1 MQYSVQALWR
11 VTPAGRT
18 GRAYSTGPRGKV
30 RIRVMY
36 WLAIVIAL
44 CAAAVVRVIDPQ
56 PLARVRLVAF
66 DMLQQLQPRPV
77 DPAYPVRIISI
88 DERSLAAMGAWPWR
102 RDVLANLVERLLAEG
117 ATVVALDFVL
127 PNVESDILST
137 IPPGLRNTPEV
148 QALQRKLE
156 GFPSGDQRLA
166 QVIAGAP
173 VVLGVIGRHGVSD
186 PAVVS
191 RAGFA
196 LLGSDPARH
205 VPTLPAVT
213 VNTPILQEAAPAL
226 GALNW
231 FPEYDQIVRKV
242 PMLVRLGNDL
252 APSLVTE
259 AIRLADGAR
268 TISVRS
274 STASGETPFVG
285 ETGIT
290 SVRIGK
296 HDVPTDQAGQMWL
309 SFTKHDPERYRSAV
323 DFIEGRVSRGEIAGR
338 IVLIGA
344 TAPGLFDLRATP
356 LDTVIAGVEVH
367 AQAIEQ
373 IIAGSSLHRPDLSSG
388 LEVVFTTL
396 AGLLLAILVRRAG
409 PLSGAI
415 MGAALMVAVIGS
427 TWLARVH
434 FGTLLDPSFPALV
447 LTGLYIFCTGFFY
460 FHTTRDRNRV
470 RTAFSHYMAP
480 SIVEELARR
489 PDKLR
494 LGGENRVVTLYR
506 SDLAGFSK
514 MSEEL
519 EPHELVQLMAEYLTA
534 MTDIVMDHEGFIDKY
549 IGDAIDGVFGAP
561 LDDPEHALHGAKAAM
576 AARSRLEEMNAAGLA
591 VLGGRTLRQRIGLHT
606 GVGIVGNIGSRRRFN
621 YTVTGDSANLASRLE
636 GANKFY
642 GTSILAS
649 EATVIN
655 VGPTIAWREI
665 DTVRV
670 VGRSGLVRIYEP
682 IASADALTEEQRVAM
697 QVYAEGLACW
707 RAQDFT
713 GASRH
718 FERLAE
724 TDPPSL
730 FFLQRCRKLIA
741 QPPTADWD
749 HVHTLESK

>member
-1 MQYSVQALWR
+1 MR
-11 VTPAGRT
+11 V
-18 GRAYSTGPRGKV
+18 
-30 RIRVMY
+30 RVMY
-36 WLAIVIAL
+36 WLAILAAL
-44 CAAAVVRVIDPQ
+44 GAAAVVRGIDPQ
-56 PLARVRLVAF
+56 PLARIRLVAF
-66 DMLQQLQPRPV
+66 DTLQQLQPRKV

-88 DERSLAAMGAWPWR
+88 DEHSLAAIGAWPWR
-102 RDVLANLVERLLAEG
+102 RDVLAGLVERLLAMG
-117 ATVVALDFVL
+117 AKVVALDFVL
-127 PNVESDILST
+127 ANVEADVLSA
-137 IPPGLRNTPEV
+137 IPPALRSTPEA
-148 QALQRKLE
+148 QALRRTLE
-156 GFPSGDQRLA
+156 ALPSGDQRLA
-166 QVIAGAP
+166 EVISGKP
-173 VVLGVIGRHGVSD
+173 VVLGVIGRQGTSEHSI
-186 PAVVS
+186 VS

-196 LLGSDPARH
+196 LLGSDPARYA
-205 VPTLPAVT
+205 PSLPAVT
-213 VNTPILQEAAPAL
+213 VNTPKLQTAAPGL

-231 FPEYDQIVRKV
+231 FPEYDQVVRKV
-242 PMLVRLGNDL
+242 PMLMRVGSDL

-296 HDVPTDQAGQMWL
+296 YLVPTDQAGQMWL
-309 SFTKHDPERYRSAV
+309 SFSKHDAGRFRSAV
-323 DFIEGRVSRGEIAGR
+323 DLIEGRVPREDIAGR

-356 LDTVIAGVEVH
+356 LDTVIAGVEIH

-373 IIAGSSLHRPDLSSG
+373 ILAGSSLHRPDLSAG
-388 LEVVFTTL
+388 MEVVFTTL

-409 PLSGAI
+409 PLSGAV
-415 MGAALMVAVIGS
+415 MGAALMIAVMGS
-427 TWLARVH
+427 AWSARAY
-434 FGTLLDPSFPALV
+434 FGSLLDPSFPAVV
-447 LTGLYIFCTGFFY
+447 LTALYIFCTGFFY

-494 LGGENRVVTLYR
+494 LGGENRTVTLYR

-519 EPHELVQLMAEYLTA
+519 EPRELVELMAEYLTA

-576 AARSRLEEMNAAGLA
+576 AARLRLEEMNVAGLA

-649 EATVIN
+649 EATVN
-655 VGPTIAWREI
+655 LAGPSVAWREL

-670 VGRSGLVRIYEP
+670 VGRTGHVRIYEP
-682 IASADALTEEQRVAM
+682 IALAAELTEDQRTVIAS
-697 QVYAEGLACW
+697 YADGLACW
-707 RAQDFT
+707 RSRDFP
-713 GASRH
+713 GAISH
-718 FERLAE
+718 FERYAE
-724 TDPPSL
+724 TDPPAQ
-730 FFLQRCRKLIA
+730 FFLQRCRKFIE
-741 QPPTADWD
+741 QPPAADWQ
-749 HVHTLESK
+749 HIHTLESK